1 MWRSRKLSEH
11 AGSVADMNS
20 WHELPR
26 AAFDLE
32 TTGRNPHEARIVTA
46 SVVLVN
52 GAGEITRTHEWMAA
66 PEIKIPAEASA
77 VHGISDERARAEGRH
92 PEQVTAEVSAVLKDL
107 FDAGI
112 PVMAFNAPYDFTV
125 LGAECR
131 RYGLVPSAAKPVID
145 PFVLNKHVHKYRRGK
160 RTLVALC
167 EEYLVDLE
175 EAHTSAADAL
185 ATIRLADALAAKY
198 PQLRTDAASLHE
210 AQIHWCREQ
219 AASFQEYL
227 RRTKDPEAVISGEWP
242 IHAELVPVG

>member
-1 MWRSRKLSEH
+1 
-11 AGSVADMNS
+11 MNS

-32 TTGRNPHEARIVTA
+32 TTGRDPHEARIVTA
-46 SVVLVN
+46 SIVLVN
-52 GAGEITRTHEWMAA
+52 GAGEVVRTHEWMAA
-66 PEIKIPAEASA
+66 PEIDIPAEASA
-77 VHGISDERARAEGRH
+77 VHGVTNERAQAEGLP
-92 PEQVTAEVSAVLKDL
+92 PEYVTAEVLAVLEGL

-125 LGAECR
+125 LGSECR
-131 RYGLVPSAAKPVID
+131 RYGLVPTEAKPVID

-167 EEYLVDLE
+167 EEYLVDLK

-185 ATIRLADALAAKY
+185 ATIRLADCLAAKY
-198 PQLRTDAASLHE
+198 PQLHTDAASLHD
-210 AQIHWCREQ
+210 AQIDWCREQ

-227 RRTKDPEAVISGEWP
+227 RRTKPEAVISGDWP
-242 IHAELVPVG
+242 VHAELVPVG